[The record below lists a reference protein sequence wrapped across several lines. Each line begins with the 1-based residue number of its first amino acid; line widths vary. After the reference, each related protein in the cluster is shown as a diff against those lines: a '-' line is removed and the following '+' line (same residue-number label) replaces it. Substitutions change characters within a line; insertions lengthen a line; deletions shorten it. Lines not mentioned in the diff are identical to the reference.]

1 MECYFLK
8 KIKNTGNLILKNSDV
23 SSQPARPPP
32 PAAAK
37 IPDSNKEAP
46 QILLIAAGNLDER
59 GMAVYN
65 PPVQPS
71 APYARM
77 LEAVV

>member
-1 MECYFLK
+1 MLFFEK
-8 KIKNTGNLILKNSDV
+8 NTNTGNLIIKNSDV
-23 SSQPARPPP
+23 TSQPERPPP

-37 IPDSNKEAP
+37 IPDSNKEGP
-46 QILLIAAGNLDER
+46 QILLIAAGNPDER

-77 LEAVV
+77 LEAIV